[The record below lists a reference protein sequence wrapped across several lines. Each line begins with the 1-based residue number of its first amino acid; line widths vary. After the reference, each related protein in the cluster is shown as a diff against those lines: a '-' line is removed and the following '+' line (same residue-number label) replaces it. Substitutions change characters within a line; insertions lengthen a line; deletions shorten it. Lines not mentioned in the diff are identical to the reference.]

1 MSTVNFYAGF
11 ILGECIDYAIGRKTR
26 ALTSSWAQFRTWG
39 WISRFRKEIR
49 FGWSLRHTTELK
61 LRTHA
66 RPRLGREPVRT
77 TEPWPGKSRVEAIRI
92 RLMKHGWTGLG
103 LQACGQQNYSN
114 LCVYLN
120 LQVQLLV
127 CQFPA
132 PLTCNNQFLLDWS
145 LLVDWVTDLDR
156 KFVSVVKPTEF
167 CWYIYQS
174 MQW

>member
-11 ILGECIDYAIGRKTR
+11 ILGECIDYAIGHKTR

-92 RLMKHGWTGLG
+92 HTGELASDCKLVGSRIIPICAYIWIYKYSYWSVSFRLLSPAIINFYWTE
-103 LQACGQQNYSN
+103 
-114 LCVYLN
+114 
-120 LQVQLLV
+120 V
-127 CQFPA
+127 CW
-132 PLTCNNQFLLDWS
+132 LTEWLTWIESLFL
-145 LLVDWVTDLDR
+145 
-156 KFVSVVKPTEF
+156 
-167 CWYIYQS
+167 
-174 MQW
+174 

>member
-1 MSTVNFYAGF
+1 MYW
-11 ILGECIDYAIGRKTR
+11 LCH
-26 ALTSSWAQFRTWG
+26 WAQDKGPYEFMSSVQDLMMNKQ
-39 WISRFRKEIR
+39 IQKEIR

-114 LCVYLN
+114 LCILE
-120 LQVQLLV
+120 VQLLV

-132 PLTCNNQFLLDWS
+132 PLTFNNQFLLDWS